1 MSRILVVGDSMLD
14 RYWHGTVERLSAEAP
29 VPVLDVDREEDRLG
43 GAANVALN
51 VATLGGDP
59 RLFTA
64 IGDDMAGQQLRALL
78 HRHGIC
84 ATLRG
89 EAGIPTTLKLRAV
102 DRAKHLVRCD
112 FEGRVGVDVQRQ
124 IRQDMLSEVRPGC
137 VVVLSD
143 YAKGVLD
150 ASDVL
155 IKVAKPHGCRILVDP
170 KDDRSFERY
179 AGAWLLKPNEAELAA
194 IIGRGPGLEA
204 RAEALRQALAVE
216 HLLVT
221 LGPRGMLLFSTG
233 QEPQA
238 FPAVAREVFDVCG
251 AGDTVIAAMAVALDR
266 GDRLRDAV
274 EMANRAAGVVVGRFG
289 TSAVTME
296 EVGA

>member
-1 MSRILVVGDSMLD
+1 MSILVVGDSMLD
-14 RYWHGTVERLSAEAP
+14 RYWHGTVERMSAEAP
-29 VPVLDVDREEDRLG
+29 VPVLDVTREEDRLG

-51 VATLGGDP
+51 LKTLGGAP
-59 RLFTA
+59 HLMTC
-64 IGDDMAGQQLRALL
+64 IGDDAAGQQLRALL
-78 HRHGIC
+78 HRHGIVH
-84 ATLRG
+84 TLRG

-102 DRAKHLVRCD
+102 DRAKHLMRAD
-112 FEGRVGVDVQRQ
+112 FEGRVGLGVQQQ
-124 IRQDMLSEVRPGC
+124 IRRDLVQAIEPGC
-137 VVVLSD
+137 IVVMSD

-150 ASDVL
+150 ASDVM

-194 IIGRGPGLEA
+194 IIGRGGDMDR
-204 RAEALRQALAVE
+204 RAEDLRQALGVE

-221 LGPRGMLLFSTG
+221 LGPRGMLLFSAG
-233 QEPQA
+233 QAPQE

-251 AGDTVIAAMAVALDR
+251 AGDTVIAALAVALDR
-266 GDRLRDAV
+266 GDTLRDAV

>member
-1 MSRILVVGDSMLD
+1 MTILIVGDSMLD
-14 RYWHGTVERLSAEAP
+14 RYWHGTVERMSAEAP
-29 VPVLDVDREEDRLG
+29 VPVLGVEREEDRLG

-51 VATLGGDP
+51 VRTLGGVP
-59 RLFTA
+59 RLFTC
-64 IGDDMAGQQLRALL
+64 IGDDLTGQQLRALL
-78 HRHGIC
+78 HQHDID

-89 EAGIPTTLKLRAV
+89 EPGLPTTLKLRAV
-102 DRAKHLVRCD
+102 DRAKHLMRAD
-112 FEGRVGVDVQRQ
+112 WEGRVGVATQRQ
-124 IRQDMLSEVRPGC
+124 IREDMVQAITPGC
-137 VVVLSD
+137 VLVLSD

-150 ASDVL
+150 ACDVM
-155 IKVAKPHGCRILVDP
+155 IRVAKPHGCRILVDP
-170 KDDRSFERY
+170 KDERSFDRY
-179 AGAWLLKPNEAELAA
+179 AGAWLLKPNEAELTA
-194 IIGRGPGLEA
+194 IIGRGGDVDR
-204 RAEALRQALAVE
+204 RAEDLRQALAVE

-221 LGPRGMLLFSTG
+221 LGSRGMALFSAG
-233 QEPQA
+233 EAPQS

-251 AGDTVIAAMAVALDR
+251 AGDTVIAALAVALDR